1 MAAPTRLKTRV
12 LVPLAL
18 VLLGLSAAYAV
29 GFYVEEREHV
39 TEEFRERLLT
49 VERSYQAILQ
59 REAGKLGAALS
70 VIVTRADL
78 QAALAAGDREALLA
92 RALPLF
98 RQFQADYAISHFY
111 FSDAR
116 RVNLLR
122 VHQPDRHGDRI
133 NRYTTLAAERTGKPA
148 WGVELGPLGTFTLRQ
163 VFPWDANG
171 VRLGYVELGWEID
184 GILREL
190 PKRFGMEYA
199 IVLDKRR
206 LQRQGWEAGMALL
219 ARRADWDR
227 LTHGVVAGESL
238 PGIPAHLLAAPV
250 RDGQPLSLGERSY
263 RAASLPLIDAAGEPV
278 GHILLLYDISARYD
292 SLRTAILRLAGVSL
306 LIGVGLLVFF
316 SNILARV
323 GRDLDQSRRSL
334 VAAAE
339 ARHAQQARHIDE
351 LQAQRARVEQANREW
366 TTAFNAVE
374 DPMFM
379 HDAEMRILRANHAYL
394 ERAGLPLDAVLGR
407 RYWEVFPR
415 LVGPLESCLRAR
427 ECVAS
432 EAETIELG
440 SGEVYLCRSYA
451 IQDAGGAYAYSL
463 HVMHDATER
472 MRYERELE
480 RQANYDGL
488 TGLANRN
495 LLNDRIR
502 QALVHA
508 QRSRLQTA
516 VLLLDLDRFKVVNDS
531 LGHGAGDV
539 LLKAVAHRLLE
550 HVREGDTVARLGGDE
565 FVVVLERLESE
576 EDVVILADR
585 MLKALQVPFRIDSQD
600 IHASA
605 SLGIVLCSQDGD
617 TPEALL
623 KNADAA
629 MHQAKRDGGN
639 GFHFF
644 TQAMNTWA
652 TRQLETENA
661 LRHALARDELTLH
674 YQPKI
679 DLSSGRIG
687 GAEALIRWR
696 HPERGLVAP
705 AEFIPLAEETGLIVP
720 IGEWVIETV
729 CAQIRAWQDAGLLP
743 VRVAIN
749 LSARQFRQKN
759 LFDVIGQFLR
769 VNGLAPGL
777 LEFELTESMLMQ
789 DPEDAVAVLG
799 QLKALGVGVALDDF
813 GTGYSSLAYLKR
825 FPIDTLKIDRS
836 FVRDIVS
843 DPDDAAIVLSVI
855 SLAHSMQLGVVAEG
869 VETAGQLHFLRRH
882 QCNAAQG
889 FYFSRPLEAE
899 AFSRLLRDDAPAY
912 CGAPDGADTVAC
924 IERAPLGAR

>member
-1 MAAPTRLKTRV
+1 MVTPTHLKTRV

-18 VLLGLSAAYAV
+18 VLLGLSAAYTV

-49 VERSYQAILQ
+49 TERSYQAILQ

-70 VIVTRADL
+70 VIITRADL
-78 QAALAAGDREALLA
+78 QAALAVGDREVLLA
-92 RALPLF
+92 RTLPLF

-133 NRYTTLAAERTGKPA
+133 DRYTTLAAERTGKPA

-171 VRLGYVELGWEID
+171 VRIGYVELGWEID

-206 LQRQGWEAGMALL
+206 LHRQGWEAGMALL
-219 ARRADWDR
+219 ARDADWNR
-227 LTHGVVAGESL
+227 LPHGVVAGESL
-238 PGIPAHLLAAPV
+238 PGIPARLLTAPV
-250 RDGQPLSLGERSY
+250 GDGQPLSLGERSY
-263 RAASLPLIDAAGEPV
+263 RAASLPLIDAAGERV
-278 GHILLLYDISARYD
+278 GHILLLHDLSARYD
-292 SLRTAILRLAGVSL
+292 SLRTVILRLVGVSL
-306 LIGVGLLVFF
+306 VVGAGLLVFF
-316 SNILARV
+316 SGILARV
-323 GRDLDQSRRSL
+323 GRDLDQSQRGL
-334 VAAAE
+334 AAAAE
-339 ARHAQQARHIDE
+339 ARHAEQARHIDE
-351 LQAQRARVEQANREW
+351 LEGQRARVEQANREW
-366 TTAFNAVE
+366 TTAFSAVE
-374 DPMFM
+374 DLMFM
-379 HDAEMRILRANHAYL
+379 HDAEMRILRANRAYL
-394 ERAGLPLDAVLGR
+394 ERAGLPFDAVLGR
-407 RYWEVFPR
+407 RYWEVFPP
-415 LVGPLESCLRAR
+415 LAGPLESCLRAR
-427 ECVAS
+427 ECIVS
-432 EAETIELG
+432 EAETLELA
-440 SGEVYLCRSYA
+440 SGEVYQCSSYA
-451 IQDAGGAYAYSL
+451 IQDSEGGYAYSL
-463 HVMHDATER
+463 HVMRDVTEH

-480 RQANYDGL
+480 RQANYDAL

-502 QALVHA
+502 QALVHVP
-508 QRSRLQTA
+508 RSRFQAA
-516 VLLLDLDRFKVVNDS
+516 VLLFDLDRFKVVNDS

-539 LLKAVAHRLLE
+539 LLGAVAHRLLE

-565 FVVVLERLESE
+565 FVVVLERLEGKD
-576 EDVVILADR
+576 DVVILADR
-585 MLKALQVPFRIDSQD
+585 MLKALQAPFRVDGQEV
-600 IHASA
+600 HASA
-605 SLGIVLCSQDGD
+605 SLGIALCPQDGD

-629 MHQAKRDGGN
+629 MYQAKRGGGN
-639 GFHFF
+639 SFHFF

-696 HPERGLVAP
+696 HPERGLVPP

-720 IGEWVIETV
+720 IGEWVIETA
-729 CAQIRAWQDAGLLP
+729 CAQIRAWQDAGLPP

-749 LSARQFRQKN
+749 LSARQFRQNN
-759 LFDVIGQFLR
+759 LFDVIGQSLR

-843 DPDDAAIVLSVI
+843 DPDDAAIVLSII
-855 SLAHSMQLGVVAEG
+855 SFAHSMQLGVVAEG
-869 VETAGQLHFLRRH
+869 VETAGQLQFLRHHR
-882 QCNAAQG
+882 CNAAQG
-889 FYFSRPLEAE
+889 FYFSRPLEAG
-899 AFSRLLRDDAPAY
+899 AFSLLLGDDAPACY
-912 CGAPDGADTVAC
+912 GAPDGAVTLTAAAGEPGLV
-924 IERAPLGAR
+924 